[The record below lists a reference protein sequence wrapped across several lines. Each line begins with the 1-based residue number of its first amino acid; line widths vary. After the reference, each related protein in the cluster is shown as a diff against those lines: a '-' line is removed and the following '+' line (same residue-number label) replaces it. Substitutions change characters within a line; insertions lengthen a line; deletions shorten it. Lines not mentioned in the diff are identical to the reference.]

1 MDRAAPVLF
10 PAAARPETR
19 QSIHVVVW
27 RRLRALMLNCAVAL
41 AAASGWGIGAPTALA
56 ADRVVVTQAH
66 LAPSSNSE
74 GVALYAQFDFE
85 LPFVLEDAINRGIA
99 LYFAVDFEM
108 FRSRWYWFDKKVVD
122 QTLTYRLSYSPL
134 TRQYRLGRGALAQ
147 PFDSLDEAL
156 DTLKRVSGWHVI
168 DKELAQ
174 SEADLKGYYAQMR
187 LRLDTAQ
194 LPKPFQVA
202 ALTHSDWALASDWYA
217 LGWAPAVAA
226 RVPSSAPPVPSTAP

>member
-1 MDRAAPVLF
+1 MPG
-10 PAAARPETR
+10 RPYF
-19 QSIHVVVW
+19 W
-27 RRLRALMLNCAVAL
+27 RHLRALALNCAFAL
-41 AAASGWGIGAPTALA
+41 AAASSWAVSASSAWA
-56 ADRVVVTQAH
+56 AERIVVTQAH
-66 LAPSSNSE
+66 LAPSSNNE

-99 LYFAVDFEM
+99 LYFVIDFEM

-134 TRQYRLGRGALAQ
+134 TRQYRLGRGTLAQ
-147 PFDSLDEAL
+147 PFDNLREAL
-156 DTLKRVSGWHVI
+156 ETLKHVSGWNVI
-168 DKELAQ
+168 DKALAQ
-174 SEADLKGYYAQMR
+174 NEGDLKSYYAQVR

-217 LGWAPAVAA
+217 LGWAPAVATSL
-226 RVPSSAPPVPSTAP
+226 PPSTLSSTPAPSNAP